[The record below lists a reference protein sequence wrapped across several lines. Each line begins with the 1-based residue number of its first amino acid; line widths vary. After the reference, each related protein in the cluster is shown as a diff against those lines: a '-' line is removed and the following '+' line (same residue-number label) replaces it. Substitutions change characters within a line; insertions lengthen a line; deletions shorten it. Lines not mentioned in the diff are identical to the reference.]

1 MHYKKKEKMIDEKIL
16 SLYKKSNKFGELL
29 EMKLTILKQGL
40 VRYRLE
46 IKEKHLATPVAAH
59 GGVVAGL
66 IDGTLG
72 VAALSE
78 VAERQMIVSTVE
90 LKVNFL
96 KPVSL
101 GDILIAE
108 GQVLSAGNR
117 LIYAEAKVT
126 NQKDILVAKA
136 SGTFNVYPAEK
147 VFKEI
152 TT

>member
-1 MHYKKKEKMIDEKIL
+1 MIDEKIL
-16 SLYKKSNKFGELL
+16 SLYKKSNKFGALL
-29 EMKLTILKQGL
+29 EMDLTILKQGM
-40 VRYRLE
+40 VQYVLE
-46 IKEKHLATPVAAH
+46 IKEKHLATPIAAH

-78 VAERQMIVSTVE
+78 VAERQKVVSTVE
-90 LKVNFL
+90 LKINFL

-101 GDILIAE
+101 GDVLTAE
-108 GQVLSAGNR
+108 GEVVSAGNR

-126 NQKDILVAKA
+126 NQKSVLVAKA

-152 TT
+152 TP

>member
-1 MHYKKKEKMIDEKIL
+1 MIDEKIL
-16 SLYKKSNKFGELL
+16 SLYKKSNKFGALL
-29 EMKLTILKQGL
+29 EMDLTVLKQGL
-40 VRYRLE
+40 VQYVLE
-46 IKEKHLATPVAAH
+46 IKEKHLATPIAAH

-78 VAERQMIVSTVE
+78 VAERQKIVSTVE

-101 GDILIAE
+101 GDVLTAE
-108 GQVLSAGNR
+108 GEVISAGNR

-126 NQKDILVAKA
+126 NQKGILVAKA

-152 TT
+152 TP

>member
-1 MHYKKKEKMIDEKIL
+1 MIDEKIL
-16 SLYKKSNKFGELL
+16 SLYKKSNKFGALL
-29 EMKLTILKQGL
+29 EMELTVLNQGL
-40 VRYRLE
+40 VQYTLE
-46 IKEKHLATPVAAH
+46 IKEKHLATPMAAH

-78 VAERQMIVSTVE
+78 VAERQKVVSTVE
-90 LKVNFL
+90 LQINFL

-101 GDILIAE
+101 GDVLTAE
-108 GQVLSAGNR
+108 GHVVSAGNR

-136 SGTFNVYPAEK
+136 SGTFNAYPAEK
-147 VFKEI
+147 VFKEMSV
-152 TT
+152 